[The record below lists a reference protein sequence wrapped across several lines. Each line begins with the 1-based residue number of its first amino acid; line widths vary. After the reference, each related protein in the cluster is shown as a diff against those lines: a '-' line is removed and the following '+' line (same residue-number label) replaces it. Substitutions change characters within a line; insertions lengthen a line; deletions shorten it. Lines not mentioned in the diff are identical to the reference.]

1 MRPEEIAFDFIVG
14 LTTTEEGQHVLP
26 AIAWGL
32 SRRMCLRTK
41 QQASAGVEAGVLRM
55 VGR

>member
-14 LTTTEEGQHVLP
+14 LTTTEEGQDVLP

-32 SRRMCLRTK
+32 SRRMSLRK
-41 QQASAGVEAGVLRM
+41 KHEQVSKLAY
-55 VGR
+55 